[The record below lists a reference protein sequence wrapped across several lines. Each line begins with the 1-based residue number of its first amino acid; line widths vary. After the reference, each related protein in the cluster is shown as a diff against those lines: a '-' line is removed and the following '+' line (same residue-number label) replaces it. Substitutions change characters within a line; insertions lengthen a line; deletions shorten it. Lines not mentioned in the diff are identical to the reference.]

1 MDKRVKNILNDF
13 ENIGI
18 QIKSV
23 DENEKMTDEE
33 KIKRLN
39 ELDGRLDDLK
49 ANLDVIP
56 DGAFFSPADR
66 KSLDNGILKTKK
78 IIGIKI
84 LKIKIRR
91 KIKGIRIKDV
101 VKKILEK
108 KKFGRKQLEAALKL
122 LNNFGNELQSATKF
136 TEKAN
141 TQLAQAGK
149 NVPSMN
155 APAKE
160 VPAL

>member
-13 ENIGI
+13 ENIGN

-49 ANLDVIP
+49 TNLDVIP
-56 DGAFFSPADR
+56 DSAFFSPADR

-84 LKIKIRR
+84 LKIKIRK
-91 KIKGIRIKDV
+91 KIKDII
-101 VKKILEK
+101 KKIIMGK
-108 KKFGRKQLEAALKL
+108 FFGRKQLDTVSKL
-122 LNNFGNELQSATKF
+122 INNLGNELQNATKF
-136 TEKAN
+136 TEKTN

-155 APAKE
+155 APVAE
-160 VPAL
+160 APAL